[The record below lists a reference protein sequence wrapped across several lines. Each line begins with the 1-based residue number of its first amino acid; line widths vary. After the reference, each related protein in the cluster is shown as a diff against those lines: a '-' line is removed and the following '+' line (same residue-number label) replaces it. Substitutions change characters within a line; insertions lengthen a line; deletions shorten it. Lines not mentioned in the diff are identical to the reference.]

1 MDRTLYKYKTNIYLM
16 YGYWFFHNLIFAY
29 VIERLYWA
37 SRGMS
42 NQEVVYTEII
52 YAAVVLILEVPTGSL
67 ADRWSK
73 KMLMLINS
81 ILVIVEFIILIQ
93 ANSFWH
99 FTLAVSIS
107 GVGKAL
113 SSGTSNALV
122 YDSLKMIGR
131 EQSFEKISGRIGFF
145 DYAASMLAALIGS
158 YIVYNNGYVSAYWL
172 SLISVVICF
181 IITLFLAEPDS
192 ISEEEKTQSYAECI
206 KESYRFL
213 KDQPSVRFVLLF
225 GIVISSIF
233 VYIDEFWQIYLSE
246 IKVPFLLFGVISSAR
261 MLSASLSGIYAY
273 KLKNRFSYKKIFSLL
288 IVIFIASIFGASFIK
303 SYLSLIPLII
313 CFIAY
318 GIVEPLSLGYLH
330 HRTESRIRATVESFQ
345 SLVLRASTIICGL
358 LFGYFS
364 TKYDIFAGFILL
376 GSILVAY
383 SVYYFSKKDIYI

>member
-1 MDRTLYKYKTNIYLM
+1 MDRKLYKYKINIYLM

-52 YAAVVLILEVPTGSL
+52 YAVVVLILEVPTGTL

-73 KMLMLINS
+73 KMLMIVNS
-81 ILVIVEFIILIQ
+81 LLVIVEFIVLIQ
-93 ANSFWH
+93 ACSFWH
-99 FTLAVSIS
+99 FALAVSIS

-113 SSGTSNALV
+113 ASGTSNALV
-122 YDSLKMIGR
+122 YDSLKMIDR
-131 EQSFEKISGRIGFF
+131 EKSFEKISGRIGFF

-158 YIVYNNGYVSAYWL
+158 YVAYKNGYVSTYWL
-172 SLISVVICF
+172 SLISVIICF
-181 IITLFLAEPDS
+181 MITLFLTEPES
-192 ISEEEKTQSYAECI
+192 ISEEEKTQSYTECI
-206 KESYRFL
+206 KESYIFL
-213 KDQPSVRFVLLF
+213 KGQPSVRFVLLF

-246 IKVPFLLFGVISSAR
+246 IKIPVLLFGVISSAR

-273 KLKNRFSYKKIFSLL
+273 KLKDRFSYKKIFSWL
-288 IVIFIASIFGASFIK
+288 IIIFIASIFGASLIK
-303 SYLSLIPLII
+303 SYLGLIPLII

-345 SLVLRASTIICGL
+345 SLVLRASTIVCGL

-376 GSILVAY
+376 GSVLAIY
-383 SVYYFSKKDIYI
+383 SIYYFSNKDKYI